1 MDPERGKQRL
11 CWNCFP
17 KLIVNVFYHR
27 KKRNYFECSLH
38 NEIMIF
44 SQKNSLF
51 FVIKYE
57 AFNF

>member
-38 NEIMIF
+38 NEMIF